1 MTDLSRVQLTQTQD
15 WCYHEGSYGYNP
27 EYGATHIKTDYN
39 DGSNVNKTAEAGVTT
54 FWEIYTSGQ
63 ADVPEERSP
72 TGAIGHTHSVKLEG
86 DTLTV
91 TVNYAETGETKTQQL
106 SVAELYRQFVAG
118 GSVKK
123 LQYAL

>member
-27 EYGATHIKTDYN
+27 EYGATHTKTDYN

-54 FWEIYTSGQ
+54 FWEIQTRGQ
-63 ADVPEERSP
+63 ADVPEEPSP

>member
-27 EYGATHIKTDYN
+27 EYGSTHTKTDYN

-54 FWEIYTSGQ
+54 FWEIHTSGE